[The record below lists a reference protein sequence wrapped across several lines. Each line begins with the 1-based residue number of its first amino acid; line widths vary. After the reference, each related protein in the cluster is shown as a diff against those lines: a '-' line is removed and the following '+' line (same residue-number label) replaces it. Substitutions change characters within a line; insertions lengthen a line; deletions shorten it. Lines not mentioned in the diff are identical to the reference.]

1 MEDERLKQVV
11 ENFRQEIYPID
22 DEGVT
27 EVLELCKRKME
38 ISKKPENYL
47 YLLLQD
53 ELKNYCVRLAVNI
66 TGIQNLMERRCLE
79 CALCV

>member
-1 MEDERLKQVV
+1 MEDEQVKHIV

-27 EVLELCKRKME
+27 EVLEFCKRKME

>member
-1 MEDERLKQVV
+1 MEDEQLKQIV
-11 ENFRQEIYPID
+11 ESFRQEIYPID

-38 ISKKPENYL
+38 ISKKPDSYL
-47 YLLLQD
+47 YLLLPD

-66 TGIQNLMERRCLE
+66 EGLQNLMERRCSE